1 MDRSR
6 SSSAPVP
13 HRTAPLPALTP
24 AQFGELV
31 GAKLDEVR
39 ASLAAWALPVVVTG
53 LLGEFPPV
61 RFGTIYRLPL
71 TDPDVPATAAYMNVR
86 ETTLERAGV
95 RPGDL
100 VRVTGAV
107 AAELF
112 RGDVSIRLQVFAVEH
127 EVPEEAPRQRV
138 EKIALETIRRL
149 ALNKRPFPV
158 IVQPTLALIHSA
170 ASEARVADDFLGAL
184 GSAVPPENIRR
195 IPTSMR
201 DPAAL
206 VKALRDARSDVVALV
221 RGGGEALDF
230 QVFERPEVLEALG
243 ACIGYRVLGL
253 GHTADRTLAELV
265 ADHAASTPAAAGE
278 HVRRQ
283 IADRK
288 KRSRTDDTVAE
299 LREALER
306 ERELRKADADAA
318 LLAFEPEEPKF
329 PVEAFHRKS
338 MSARVTPLFWAAV
351 LGAAAAWAVL
361 RWM

>member
-6 SSSAPVP
+6 SSPASVP

-53 LLGEFPPV
+53 VLGEFPPV

-71 TDPDVPATAAYMNVR
+71 TDPDAPATAAYMNVR

-127 EVPEEAPRQRV
+127 QAPEEAPRQRV
-138 EKIALETIRRL
+138 ENLALDTIRRL

-184 GSAVPPENIRR
+184 GSAVPPANVRR
-195 IPTSMR
+195 LPPAMR
-201 DPAAL
+201 APPPL
-206 VKALRDARSDVVALV
+206 GQARQGGRADIVALV

-283 IADRK
+283 IADRR
-288 KRSRTDDTVAE
+288 KRTRADDTVAE

-306 ERELRKADADAA
+306 ERKLRQADADAA
-318 LLAFEPEEPKF
+318 MLVFEPKEPEF
-329 PVEAFHRKS
+329 PVEAFDRTS
-338 MSARVTPLFWAAV
+338 ISARVTPLFWAAV
-351 LGAAAAWAVL
+351 AGAAMAWAAL

>member
-6 SSSAPVP
+6 SLPASVP
-13 HRTAPLPALTP
+13 RGTAPLPALSP
-24 AQFGELV
+24 AQFCELV

-39 ASLAAWALPVVVTG
+39 ASMAVWALPVVVIG
-53 LLGEFPPV
+53 VLGEFPPV

-71 TDPDVPATAAYMNVR
+71 TDPDVAATAAYMNVK

-107 AAELF
+107 TAELF
-112 RGDVSIRLQVFAVEH
+112 RGDVSIRLQVFAIEH
-127 EVPEEAPRQRV
+127 EALEEAPRQRV
-138 EKIALETIRRL
+138 ENLALDTIRRL

-158 IVQPTLALIHSA
+158 IAQPTLALIHSA

-201 DPAAL
+201 DTAAL
-206 VKALRDARSDVVALV
+206 AKALRDARADIVALV

-230 QVFERPEVLEALG
+230 QVFERPEVLDALG
-243 ACIGYRVLGL
+243 ACLGYRVLGL

-306 ERELRKADADAA
+306 ERKLRKADADAA
-318 LLAFEPEEPKF
+318 LVAFESEEPKF
-329 PVEAFHRKS
+329 PLEAFNRKS
-338 MSARVTPLFWAAV
+338 VSARVTPLLWAAV
-351 LGAAAAWAVL
+351 VGAAVALGAL
-361 RWM
+361 RWL

>member
-1 MDRSR
+1 MDRPR
-6 SSSAPVP
+6 SSTRVAPPGAV
-13 HRTAPLPALTP
+13 TNLSLTP
-24 AQFGELV
+24 AQFTELV

-53 LLGEFPPV
+53 VLGEFPPV

-71 TDPDVPATAAYMNVR
+71 TDPDVPATAAYMNVK
-86 ETTLERAGV
+86 ETTLEHAGV

-107 AAELF
+107 TAELF

-127 EVPEEAPRQRV
+127 QAPEEAPRQRV
-138 EKIALETIRRL
+138 ENLALDTIRRL
-149 ALNKRPFPV
+149 ALNKRAFPV
-158 IVQPTLALIHSA
+158 ATQPTISLIHSA

-201 DPAAL
+201 DPVAL
-206 VKALRDARSDVVALV
+206 AKALRDARSDVVALI
-221 RGGGEALDF
+221 RGGGDALDF
-230 QVFERPEVLEALG
+230 EVFERPEVLEALA
-243 ACIGYRVLGL
+243 ACSCYRVLGL
-253 GHTADRTLAELV
+253 GHSANRTLAELV

-306 ERELRKADADAA
+306 ERKLRKADADAA
-318 LLAFEPEEPKF
+318 LVAFEPREPEF
-329 PVEAFHRKS
+329 PVEAFNRKS
-338 MSARVTPLFWAAV
+338 LSSRIIPLFWATV
-351 LGAAAAWAVL
+351 VGAMAAWAAL
-361 RWM
+361 RWL